1 MNWKRPSFICVHAGL
16 LIIMVFALL
25 SFFFNRTYQMK
36 LYKSVENNI
45 CYSEKTGIKQ
55 LPYSLELQMIEK
67 EKDKFQ
73 STVRIS
79 AIIKYKGDN
88 PRMIKVREG
97 RPYLYNNGSIVFE
110 TIPEIGDDN
119 CELLIEYKPFR
130 YYIYFGMIILI
141 FGCLQMFSDI
151 RTNKRNHDED
161 SLKVNLVRIFTSL
174 STICLALAIALKIS
188 IWIIVL
194 FLLITL
200 VAGWY
205 LHVNKLK
212 RGNKGA

>member
-16 LIIMVFALL
+16 LTIMIFALL

-36 LYKSVENNI
+36 LYKSVDNNI

-55 LPYSLELQMIEK
+55 LPYSLELKIIEM
-67 EKDKFQ
+67 EKDKFG
-73 STVRIS
+73 SKVRIS
-79 AIIKYKGDN
+79 AIIKYKGEN

-97 RPYLYNNGSIVFE
+97 RPYLYNNGSIAFE

-119 CELLIEYKPFR
+119 CELLIEYKPFS
-130 YYIYFGMIILI
+130 YFIYFGMIVLI
-141 FGCLQMFSDI
+141 FGCLQSFSDI

-161 SLKVNLVRIFTSL
+161 SLKVNLARIFTSL
-174 STICLALAIALKIS
+174 STICLVLTIAFKFS
-188 IWIIVL
+188 IWLIIL
-194 FLLITL
+194 FLLITI
-200 VAGWY
+200 VAVWY

-212 RGNKGA
+212 R